1 MVTSFVATMLLPL
14 FPIAPQESKD
24 PTEVLRTLEEDLR
37 KAITNSGKNKDT
49 RKKLTALAKSSFD
62 ADIRASAPKV
72 PKGVWEYHDD
82 FLDRLAVAD
91 VHFRHEDD
99 KPERAIWFAGCRS
112 AFSRQIAGSKEAA
125 PGAETPTTDQLYLDL
140 RDAVAKVGK
149 RFAPGAVDYDKAGY
163 EAARE
168 AFSSLVQKARA
179 PGGDPKLAYAKA
191 LSDIDRVY
199 PMNTEDQK
207 KANTLRHQM
216 LKTAAKAALDRALVA
231 PK

>member
-1 MVTSFVATMLLPL
+1 MKTWTLLLAL
-14 FPIAPQESKD
+14 FPAAVQESKD
-24 PTEVLRTLEEDLR
+24 PAEVLRTLEEDLR

-62 ADIRASAPKV
+62 GDIRASAPKV

-82 FLDRLAVAD
+82 FLGRLAVAD

-99 KPERAIWFAGCRS
+99 RAERTIWFAGCRS

-125 PGAETPTTDQLYLDL
+125 AGVEAPSTDQLYLDF

-168 AFSSLVQKARA
+168 AFNALIQKARA

-199 PMNTEDQK
+199 PINTDDLK
-207 KANTLRHQM
+207 KANTQRHQM
-216 LKTAAKAALDRALVA
+216 LTAAAKAVLDRALTA